1 MLEFFVIGNVV
12 YIMKDH
18 NYESLWKHFI
28 KKGIKTKCKATDL
41 AEGFKSQTIM
51 LYAVFVHGKE
61 HMDRVM
67 DKWKLDKDDDKVNDL
82 IIKLGAT
89 KYGKLIEELIYQ
101 EITMQNVLSI
111 LQICL
116 VLIRRVQFTE
126 NHQLIRE
133 FLNENPEMPIV
144 EL

>member
-1 MLEFFVIGNVV
+1 MLEFFVVGNVV

-18 NYESLWKHFI
+18 NYESLWKYFI
-28 KKGIKTKCKATDL
+28 RQGIKQKRKATDL
-41 AEGFKSQTIM
+41 AEAFKSQTIM

-61 HMDRVM
+61 YMDRVM
-67 DKWKLDKDDDKVNDL
+67 DKWKIDNDDDKVND
-82 IIKLGAT
+82 IIVKLGAT

-101 EITMQNVLSI
+101 EITIQNVLNM

-116 VLIRRVQFTE
+116 LLIRRIQFTE

-133 FLNENPEMPIV
+133 FLNDNPELPIV
-144 EL
+144 QL

>member
-18 NYESLWKHFI
+18 NYESLWKYFI
-28 KKGIKTKCKATDL
+28 RQGIKQKRKATDL
-41 AEGFKSQTIM
+41 AEAFKSQTIM

-61 HMDRVM
+61 YVDRLM
-67 DKWKLDKDDDKVNDL
+67 DKWKKDNDDDKVND
-82 IIKLGAT
+82 IIVKLGAT

-101 EITMQNVLSI
+101 EITIQNVLNM
-111 LQICL
+111 LQVCL
-116 VLIRRVQFTE
+116 LLIRRIQFTE

-133 FLNENPEMPIV
+133 FLNDNPELPIV
-144 EL
+144 LL